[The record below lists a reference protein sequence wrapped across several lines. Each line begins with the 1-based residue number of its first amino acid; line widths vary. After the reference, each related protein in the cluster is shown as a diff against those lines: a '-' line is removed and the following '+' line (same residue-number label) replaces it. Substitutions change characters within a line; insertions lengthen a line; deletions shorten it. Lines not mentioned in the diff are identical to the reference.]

1 MKFAGPRGFGQ
12 SGGGNVNHSDTMPT
26 ISRRSFLAGSAA
38 LVAAPAIRA
47 DAQAADVDLLVVGA
61 GAAGVA
67 AARRA
72 HAEKARVALFEASG
86 RLGGRCVTDSA
97 LLGLPFDL
105 GAHWLRYPSSN
116 PLAALAPSA
125 GLEVYPAPRGQLVR
139 VGPRKA
145 REAELENFLTALVRA
160 HRAIE
165 AAGHGNDIA
174 AARLLPTDLGSWQS
188 TVQFILG
195 PYTCGKGLDQVSA
208 ADLAHAGERDTAA
221 FCRQGYG
228 ALLAKL
234 AAGLPLRLSTPVT
247 LIDWDRG
254 GVDVTT
260 AKGRLRAR
268 TVIVTVSTNVLAV
281 GRIAF
286 KPELS
291 RRVLGAA
298 HNLALGSY
306 DHIALV
312 MPGNPLGLQPDDL
325 VFEQSSG
332 PRTAALLGRVSGT
345 DLHLVDV
352 AGEFGRALSGEG
364 EPAMLDFAR
373 NWLATIFGSDVKRA
387 ITRSHVTRW
396 NEEPW
401 VLGALSAATPGNAD
415 ARQALLEPLGGRVWF
430 AGEAVHATKWGTVD
444 GAWESGERAAVA
456 ALDQMGMLKKAQP
469 ARSSRHERERERP
482 SHRGRRRRRS
492 D

>member
-12 SGGGNVNHSDTMPT
+12 SGRANVKHSDTMPT
-26 ISRRSFLAGSAA
+26 ISRRSFLTGSAA
-38 LVAAPAIRA
+38 LVAAPAIHA
-47 DAQAADVDLLVVGA
+47 DAQEADVDLVVVGA
-61 GAAGVA
+61 GAAGIA

-72 HAEKARVALFEASG
+72 HAQKARVLVFEASA
-86 RLGGRCVTDSA
+86 RIGGRCVTDSA
-97 LLGLPFDL
+97 LLSLPFDL
-105 GAHWLRYPSSN
+105 GAHWLRYPTGN
-116 PLAALAPSA
+116 PLAALAPGV

-139 VGPRKA
+139 VGPRNA
-145 REAELENFLTALVRA
+145 REPELENFLTALVRA

-165 AAGHGNDIA
+165 EAGRGGDVA
-174 AARLLPTDLGSWQS
+174 AARQLPGDLGSWQS
-188 TVQFILG
+188 TVEFILG
-195 PYTCGKGLDQVSA
+195 PYACGKGLGQVSA
-208 ADLAHAGERDTAA
+208 ADLARAGERDTAA

-234 AAGLPLRLSTPVT
+234 ATGLPVRLSTPVT

-254 GVDVTT
+254 GVDVIA

-268 TVIVTVSTNVLAV
+268 TVIVTVSTNVLAA
-281 GRIAF
+281 GKIAF
-286 KPELS
+286 KPEPS
-291 RRVLGAA
+291 RRLLNAA

-352 AGEFGRALSGEG
+352 AGEFGRGLAAAG

-373 NWLATIFGSDVKRA
+373 NWLASLFGTDVKRA
-387 ITRSHVTRW
+387 IKRSHVTGW
-396 NEEPW
+396 NNEPW
-401 VLGALSAATPGNAD
+401 VLGAMSAAAPGNAD
-415 ARQALLEPLGGRVWF
+415 ARQALTEALGTRVWF

-444 GAWESGERAAVA
+444 GAWESGERAALA

-469 ARSSRHERERERP
+469 ERASHRERERP
-482 SHRGRRRRRS
+482 SHRGRRRRRN